1 MMTPPKERIMKNK
14 KRIFQALGALL
25 FAGLMLLDTA
35 AQASIQCNA
44 TPGAHSGLS
53 CLNSGGNGA
62 TLTIRHVPA
71 WGPNAGYVLVDM
83 CPGENIPPTTGTVVQ
98 LPTGT
103 VGQHPVVKGVQLPPN
118 TPITKEPPAECVR
131 RYCTDDVREFALR
144 IEATPIP
151 IGFDLF
157 LGLSLAFKESRFEI
171 QCETLR
177 EQGGTP
183 Q

>member
-1 MMTPPKERIMKNK
+1 MKSK
-14 KRIFQALGALL
+14 KRFFQALGALL
-25 FAGLMLLDTA
+25 FAGLMLLDTG

-44 TPGAHSGLS
+44 TPGVRSGLS
-53 CLNSGGNGA
+53 CLNRAENGA
-62 TLTIRHVPA
+62 TLTIRHIPA

-83 CPGENIPPTTGTVVQ
+83 CPGERIPMTTGTIVK

-103 VGQHPVVKGVQLPPN
+103 SEKHPVVKGGQLPAD
-118 TPITKEPPAECVR
+118 TPITQELPPECMR
-131 RYCTDDVREFALR
+131 RYCTDDVHEFALR

-157 LGLSLAFKESRFEI
+157 LGVSLAFKQSRFEI

-177 EQGGTP
+177 EHEGEP
-183 Q
+183 L